1 MSYGKHGS
9 YVGVGRIYHFVTGRH
24 DAHLDIA
31 SQYEPQGIKPVA
43 HSHGMS
49 HSAISRQFRFKPL
62 NLIAA
67 DVTPAVDDT
76 GTRLLQLRRITL
88 VDLSKI
94 EKRISQSTIL
104 HRSPLNRKYSS

>member
-1 MSYGKHGS
+1 MRYGKHGC

-24 DAHLDIA
+24 DAHLNIA
-31 SQYEPQGIKPVA
+31 AQYEPQGIKSVA
-43 HSHGMS
+43 HPHGMS

-76 GTRLLQLRRITL
+76 GTRLLQLRSITL
-88 VDLSKI
+88 IDPSKI
-94 EKRISQSTIL
+94 EKRISQSTVH
-104 HRSPLNRKYSS
+104 HRNPLNLKYSS